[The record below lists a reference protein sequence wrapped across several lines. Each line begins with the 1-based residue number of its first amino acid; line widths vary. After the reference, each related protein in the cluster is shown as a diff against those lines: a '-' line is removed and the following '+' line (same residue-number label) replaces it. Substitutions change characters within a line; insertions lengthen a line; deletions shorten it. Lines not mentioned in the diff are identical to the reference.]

1 MRSIKYT
8 ITSTDITPKIEK
20 YGGVQG
26 DHNTTKLVFDV
37 TDVYSSADT
46 EKRFRIEYI
55 DGSGIYNTS
64 GHLTVYSENAKRYVS
79 FVLGKE
85 ITANGG
91 SVQFNLLMIS
101 LDDENAEN
109 EILSSYPIRVYF
121 APSAA
126 SAYGSQTVKKGIDG
140 LTITAS
146 EAAQR
151 AESAAKVAETEVGN
165 HNTDTKAHEDIRD
178 EVDKLGNS
186 IANSIYSHNV
196 DETSHS
202 DIRQSLI
209 SHNTDTTS
217 HQDIRETIN
226 TLGSIHVPELIKS
239 HNTDL
244 EAHSDIRADIQTL
257 GNTVIPNMAKSAA
270 ADAVNEHN
278 YNATAH
284 EDIRQQRN
292 ADMDNLSANIIPG
305 IASAKVQAH
314 NTDET
319 AHSDIREKIAALESD
334 SVPEYWQAE
343 LDNGVEAIRKAAE
356 TVGYNKAAFFFYTDA
371 HWSNDTTY
379 TAKLAPSQLKY
390 LYRRTPINKTVYGG
404 DIVSAEGTDAD
415 TMAYLWDWR
424 ERLRDLPNHHSVV
437 GNHDDGNTTNNLF
450 SEQYVYAY
458 LLAPEETPDIVR
470 GKNGLYYYIDCASE
484 RTRYIYLDTAFLN
497 YNSAQAE
504 FLKNALLTTP
514 GEWHIVVVS
523 HIWYENDYTNYPPV
537 ISGLST
543 DAENILTE
551 LDNYNARSGNYSA
564 CTGWVEFCIGGHCHE
579 DYDGSSNGGIPIILV
594 DADAIHDRSGTMPEH
609 GTTDE
614 GSINAIIAD
623 YDNLTVNVIRIGR
636 GESRTV
642 ALTKRPAV
650 YTNVLPLAVSI
661 VDGTVLTGEDGSVG
675 YINNTRYSSSSGYVA
690 ATGWDVAGLM
700 PCAIGDV
707 IRLKN
712 MTAYPYSESTN
723 DNRGSIGFYDATRTW
738 LASANLLNAETGL
751 LGPTFNAEYDEDGN
765 ITQFTVPEWD
775 GLATVAYFTIT
786 CQDINENSII
796 TVNEPIE

>member
-319 AHSDIREKIAALESD
+319 AHEDIREKIAALESD

-514 GEWHIVVVS
+514 GEWHIVVIS

-537 ISGLST
+537 ISGISD
-543 DAENILTE
+543 DAERVLTE
-551 LDNYNARSGNYSA
+551 LDNYNARSGDYSD

>member
-151 AESAAKVAETEVGN
+151 AESAAKAAETEVGN

-178 EVDKLGNS
+178 EVEKLGNS

-217 HQDIRETIN
+217 HPDIRETIN

-292 ADMDNLSANIIPG
+292 ADMNNLSANIIPG

-470 GKNGLYYYIDCASE
+470 GKNGLYYYIDNPSE
-484 RTRYIYLDTAFLN
+484 QTRYIYLDTAFLK

-504 FLKNALLTTP
+504 FLKDALLTTP
-514 GEWHIVVVS
+514 GEWHIVVIS

-537 ISGLST
+537 ISGISD
-543 DAENILTE
+543 DAELVLTE
-551 LDNYNARSGNYSA
+551 LDNYNARSGDYSD

-642 ALTKRPAV
+642 ALTKRSAV

-675 YINNTRYSSSSGYVA
+675 YINNTRYSSSTGYVA

-700 PCAIGDV
+700 PCARGDV

-765 ITQFTVPEWD
+765 IIQFTVPEWD

>member
-20 YGGVQG
+20 FGGVQG

-270 ADAVNEHN
+270 ADAVNKHN

-319 AHSDIREKIAALESD
+319 AHSDIREKI
-334 SVPEYWQAE
+334 
-343 LDNGVEAIRKAAE
+343 
-356 TVGYNKAAFFFYTDA
+356 
-371 HWSNDTTY
+371 
-379 TAKLAPSQLKY
+379 
-390 LYRRTPINKTVYGG
+390 
-404 DIVSAEGTDAD
+404 
-415 TMAYLWDWR
+415 
-424 ERLRDLPNHHSVV
+424 
-437 GNHDDGNTTNNLF
+437 
-450 SEQYVYAY
+450 
-458 LLAPEETPDIVR
+458 
-470 GKNGLYYYIDCASE
+470 
-484 RTRYIYLDTAFLN
+484 
-497 YNSAQAE
+497 
-504 FLKNALLTTP
+504 
-514 GEWHIVVVS
+514 
-523 HIWYENDYTNYPPV
+523 
-537 ISGLST
+537 
-543 DAENILTE
+543 
-551 LDNYNARSGNYSA
+551 
-564 CTGWVEFCIGGHCHE
+564 
-579 DYDGSSNGGIPIILV
+579 
-594 DADAIHDRSGTMPEH
+594 
-609 GTTDE
+609 
-614 GSINAIIAD
+614 
-623 YDNLTVNVIRIGR
+623 
-636 GESRTV
+636 
-642 ALTKRPAV
+642 
-650 YTNVLPLAVSI
+650 
-661 VDGTVLTGEDGSVG
+661 
-675 YINNTRYSSSSGYVA
+675 
-690 ATGWDVAGLM
+690 
-700 PCAIGDV
+700 
-707 IRLKN
+707 
-712 MTAYPYSESTN
+712 
-723 DNRGSIGFYDATRTW
+723 
-738 LASANLLNAETGL
+738 
-751 LGPTFNAEYDEDGN
+751 
-765 ITQFTVPEWD
+765 
-775 GLATVAYFTIT
+775 
-786 CQDINENSII
+786 
-796 TVNEPIE
+796 

>member
-1 MRSIKYT
+1 MAEIIREITVDVAKANVFQAIVAKQFDSNSRFLKAT
-8 ITSTDITPKIEK
+8 ITNNGEPLTIPSSASVTINALREDGNAKAFFGSVNDDGTITVPLSNWMLQLDGIVKCDISVITDSKLTTTMFSIAVEEAA
-20 YGGVQG
+20 YGGSDISDDPNYDLLIQLLE
-26 DHNTTKLVFDV
+26 DC
-37 TDVYSSADT
+37 SAIKED
-46 EKRFRIEYI
+46 YA
-55 DGSGIYNTS
+55 
-64 GHLTVYSENAKRYVS
+64 NA
-79 FVLGKE
+79 
-85 ITANGG
+85 I
-91 SVQFNLLMIS
+91 
-101 LDDENAEN
+101 
-109 EILSSYPIRVYF
+109 
-121 APSAA
+121 SAA
-126 SAYGSQTVKKGIDG
+126 IS
-140 LTITAS
+140 
-146 EAAQR
+146 
-151 AESAAKVAETEVGN
+151 
-165 HNTDTKAHEDIRD
+165 
-178 EVDKLGNS
+178 
-186 IANSIYSHNV
+186 
-196 DETSHS
+196 
-202 DIRQSLI
+202 

-226 TLGSIHVPELIKS
+226 TLGSIHIPESIKS

-244 EAHSDIRADIQTL
+244 EAHSDIRTEIETTRSQ
-257 GNTVIPNMAKSAA
+257 VIPAA
-270 ADAVNEHN
+270 INSHN
-278 YNATAH
+278 TSTDAH

-334 SVPEYWQAE
+334 SVPEYWQVE

-470 GKNGLYYYIDCASE
+470 GKNGLYYYIDNPSE
-484 RTRYIYLDTAFLN
+484 QTRYIYLDTAFLK

-514 GEWHIVVVS
+514 GEWHIVVIS

-537 ISGLST
+537 ISGISD
-543 DAENILTE
+543 DAELVLTE
-551 LDNYNARSGNYSA
+551 LDNYNARSGDYSD

-675 YINNTRYSSSSGYVA
+675 YINNTRYSSSSGYIA

-700 PCAIGDV
+700 PCARGDV

>member
-151 AESAAKVAETEVGN
+151 AESAAKAAETEVGN

-178 EVDKLGNS
+178 EVEKLGNS

-217 HQDIRETIN
+217 HPDIRETIN

-244 EAHSDIRADIQTL
+244 EAHPDIRADIQTL

-270 ADAVNEHN
+270 ADAVNKHN

-514 GEWHIVVVS
+514 GEWHIVVIS

-537 ISGLST
+537 ISGISD
-543 DAENILTE
+543 DAELVLTE
-551 LDNYNARSGNYSA
+551 LDNYNARSGDYSD

-765 ITQFTVPEWD
+765 IIQFTVPEWD

>member
-151 AESAAKVAETEVGN
+151 AESAAKAAETEVGN

-178 EVDKLGNS
+178 EVEKLGNS

-217 HQDIRETIN
+217 HQDIREAIN

-244 EAHSDIRADIQTL
+244 EAHSDIRTEIETTRSQ
-257 GNTVIPNMAKSAA
+257 VIPAA
-270 ADAVNEHN
+270 INSHNTSTDAH
-278 YNATAH
+278 T
-284 EDIRQQRN
+284 DIRQQRN
-292 ADMDNLSANIIPG
+292 DDMNNLSANIIPG

-319 AHSDIREKIAALESD
+319 AHEDIREKIAALESD

-514 GEWHIVVVS
+514 GEWHIVVIS

-537 ISGLST
+537 ISGISD
-543 DAENILTE
+543 DAERVLTE
-551 LDNYNARSGNYSA
+551 LDNYNARSGDYSD

-642 ALTKRPAV
+642 ALTKRSAV

>member
-1 MRSIKYT
+1 MSILVNVINQKMVM
-8 ITSTDITPKIEK
+8 SSC
-20 YGGVQG
+20 
-26 DHNTTKLVFDV
+26 NTELIAGSQQFVK
-37 TDVYSSADT
+37 
-46 EKRFRIEYI
+46 FR
-55 DGSGIYNTS
+55 
-64 GHLTVYSENAKRYVS
+64 
-79 FVLGKE
+79 
-85 ITANGG
+85 
-91 SVQFNLLMIS
+91 FNLDEDWDELVAFAQFRQGSNAYNQYLDEDNCVYLPPEIGVGTCTLM
-101 LDDENAEN
+101 L
-109 EILSSYPIRVYF
+109 
-121 APSAA
+121 
-126 SAYGSQTVKKGIDG
+126 YGSYDKTIGTTNY
-140 LTITAS
+140 LTFKVGENILISDANSVEISEPLYNQLIATFEALTLRAETAA
-146 EAAQR
+146 EGVEIAAERAETAAER
-151 AESAAKVAETEVGN
+151 AESVVETEVGN

-178 EVDKLGNS
+178 EVEKLGNS
-186 IANSIYSHNV
+186 IANSIYAHNV

-209 SHNTDTTS
+209 SH
-217 HQDIRETIN
+217 
-226 TLGSIHVPELIKS
+226 K
-239 HNTDL
+239 TDL
-244 EAHSDIRADIQTL
+244 EAHWDIRTDIQSVKDNAIPL
-257 GNTVIPNMAKSAA
+257 SINSHNTST
-270 ADAVNEHN
+270 DAH
-278 YNATAH
+278 T
-284 EDIRQQRN
+284 DIRQQRN

-514 GEWHIVVVS
+514 GEWHIVVIS

-537 ISGLST
+537 ISGISD
-543 DAENILTE
+543 DAELVLTE
-551 LDNYNARSGNYSA
+551 LDNYNARSGDYSD

-642 ALTKRPAV
+642 ALTKRSAV

-700 PCAIGDV
+700 PCARGDV